1 MNHLKLKPEQLSN
14 RCDPSKFKFKTTEE
28 LPPMRGIIGQERAKN
43 ALQFGLNVN
52 QKGYN
57 IYVSGQ
63 WGTGRNSFV
72 NLLAEEQAIKMPPPS
87 DWLYVNNFKDTYYP
101 LAIKI
106 EHGQGKVFIKYVDR
120 AIRFLRKG
128 ILEVFSSRDYENAR
142 QKLVED
148 YNQTTNAVIASLN
161 EVAQKFNF
169 MFTMTEKGIMSVP
182 LKEGKPLNEEQYK
195 SLSKEAYEEI
205 VTNSQRLNLE
215 TIDFFNK
222 LRIEEDNLRIKM
234 KSLDEQMVR
243 HLVRFHLDA
252 IRDKYKSNDDV
263 KNYLGLLEEDI
274 VENLDNFKQEEN
286 EPDES
291 NPLAMLAMNSHNPE
305 AFFERYKINLFI
317 DNSEFKSAP
326 VVFESNPTYFNLAG
340 SIEYQNE
347 MGVMKTDYT
356 MIRPGALHKAN
367 GGFLILL
374 AKDIL
379 SNPFAWKSLKRSLL
393 DEAVSIDSRIS
404 FSGALISQTIRPQ
417 PIPIDVKVIVIGD
430 YYTFSVL
437 TAYDEEFQ
445 KLFKVMADFDEEM
458 ERNDEN
464 IEKFT
469 RFIATKCQ
477 MENLG
482 HFTPDAVA
490 YLVEHA
496 TRLADDQTKLT
507 AHLKTLGD
515 IIIEADAWAKY
526 YKHDIVSLEYVKRAL
541 EERRNRADKYE
552 KSTMSYFEEG
562 TYLIDVDGF
571 KVGEINGLAVVGAG
585 QYSFG
590 KPSKITVSTYQGRQ
604 GIINIERE
612 ARTSGKI
619 HDKGVM
625 ILTGYLGRMFAQ
637 DKPLALTASIVFE
650 QLYSG
655 VDGDSASS
663 TELYALLSDLSG
675 APINQSIAVT
685 GSVNQ
690 RGYIQPI
697 GGVNEKIEG
706 YFKVCKMKGFNGQQG
721 VIIPFQNVK
730 NLMLDDEIIEAV
742 QKDQFH
748 IWAIQHVD
756 EGIEILTG
764 KKAGK
769 KTKSG
774 NYERGSI
781 YYLVDKRLKTLA
793 MSPSEK
799 KSEVK
804 VPTHKKS
811 VKELVV
817 EDQND
822 DDDASEDGP
831 SELPDDPIEGIVDD
845 MPEEEDDEN

>member
-14 RCDPSKFKFKTTEE
+14 RCDPSNFKFKTTEE
-28 LPPMRGIIGQERAKN
+28 LPPMRGIIGQERAKK

-72 NLLAEEQAIKMPPPS
+72 NLLSEEQAIKMPPPS
-87 DWLYVNNFKDTYYP
+87 DWLYVNNFKDTYHP

-106 EHGQGKVFIKYVDR
+106 EHGQGKVFIKYVER

-128 ILEVFSSRDYENAR
+128 ILEIFSSRDYENAR
-142 QKLVED
+142 QKLVEE
-148 YNQTTNAVIASLN
+148 YNQKTNEVISNLN
-161 EVAQKFNF
+161 EVAANFNF
-169 MFTMTEKGIMSVP
+169 MFSMSEKGIMSIP
-182 LKEGKPLNEEQYK
+182 LQDGQPLNEEQYK
-195 SLSKEAYEEI
+195 SLSKEAYDEI
-205 VTNSQRLNLE
+205 VSNSQRLNLE

-222 LRIEEDNLRIKM
+222 LRIEEDNLRLKM

-252 IRDKYKSNDDV
+252 IRDKYKANEDV
-263 KNYLGLLEEDI
+263 RHYLDLLEEDI
-274 VENLDNFKQEEN
+274 VENLDNFKQEDQEVDG
-286 EPDES
+286 E
-291 NPLAMLAMNSHNPE
+291 NPLAMLAMSSQNPE
-305 AFFERYKINLFI
+305 AFFERYQVNLFI
-317 DNSEFKSAP
+317 DNSEIKSAP

-340 SIEYQNE
+340 SIEYQNQ

-379 SNPFAWKSLKRSLL
+379 SNPYAWKSLKRSLL

-404 FSGALISQTIRPQ
+404 VSGALISQTIRPQ
-417 PIPIDVKVIVIGD
+417 PIPIDVKVIIIGD
-430 YYTFSVL
+430 YYTYSVL
-437 TAYDEEFQ
+437 SAYDEEFQ
-445 KLFKVMADFDEEM
+445 KLFKVMADFDEDM
-458 ERNDEN
+458 DRNTEN
-464 IEKFT
+464 IDKFT

-477 MENLG
+477 KENLG
-482 HFTPDAVA
+482 HFTPEAVA
-490 YLVEHA
+490 FLVEHA
-496 TRLADDQTKLT
+496 TRLADDQSKLT

-526 YKHDIVSLEYVKRAL
+526 YKHDIVELKHVKQAL
-541 EERRNRADKYE
+541 DERRYRADKFE
-552 KSTMSYFEEG
+552 KNTMSFFEEG

-571 KVGEINGLAVVGAG
+571 KVGEINGLAVVGVG

-625 ILTGYLGRMFAQ
+625 ILTGYLGKMFAQ

-663 TELYALLSDLSG
+663 TELYALLSDLSDI
-675 APINQSIAVT
+675 PINQSIAVT

-706 YFKVCKMKGFNGQQG
+706 YFKVCKMKGFNGAQG
-721 VIIPFQNVK
+721 VIIPYQNVK
-730 NLMLDDEIIEAV
+730 NLMLSEEIVKAVEA
-742 QKDQFH
+742 DQFH
-748 IWAIQHVD
+748 IWAIHHVD

-769 KTKSG
+769 RLKSG
-774 NYERGSI
+774 NFERGSI
-781 YYLVDKRLKTLA
+781 YALVDKRLKALA
-793 MSPSEK
+793 SDPFEK
-799 KSEVK
+799 KSGPKKKK
-804 VPTHKKS
+804 VSTKALE
-811 VKELVV
+811 KEGL
-817 EDQND
+817 EDGDED
-822 DDDASEDGP
+822 DDRPEN
-831 SELPDDPIEGIVDD
+831 PIQEIIDD
-845 MPEEEDDEN
+845 MPDEEEDDM